1 MKNLVASII
10 VTIAL
15 SINAVV
21 IIILAVAAAMAP
33 GIDDAAP
40 ARVVKTAVFQCIWL
54 SVSLYWLVWSIQR
67 FRRTQNPQ
75 QTPNRETSVAQ
86 EPTPEHQIPPDVHGD
101 EPGQEFVPERSAG
114 MPTPDKVL
122 AVVLA
127 VVTVIILIIL
137 IANFD

>member
-1 MKNLVASII
+1 MFQRHPTSGSRGGGVLVA
-10 VTIAL
+10 TAL
-15 SINAVV
+15 AE
-21 IIILAVAAAMAP
+21 
-33 GIDDAAP
+33 
-40 ARVVKTAVFQCIWL
+40 
-54 SVSLYWLVWSIQR
+54 SLDK
-67 FRRTQNPQ
+67 P
-75 QTPNRETSVAQ
+75 
-86 EPTPEHQIPPDVHGD
+86 PEHQIPPDVHGD